1 MGFGIWPILDIGQRK
16 DGIVIMLTIDGRGA
30 NGSNGASMVEL
41 TEVLL
46 RYGVYNACNLD
57 GGGSTVLVE
66 KGKLI
71 NSPVSYQGAGERNV
85 LNAVILR

>member
-1 MGFGIWPILDIGQRK
+1 MIFLSGIFTNFNESQKLYNVSR
-16 DGIVIMLTIDGRGA
+16 ML
-30 NGSNGASMVEL
+30 EL